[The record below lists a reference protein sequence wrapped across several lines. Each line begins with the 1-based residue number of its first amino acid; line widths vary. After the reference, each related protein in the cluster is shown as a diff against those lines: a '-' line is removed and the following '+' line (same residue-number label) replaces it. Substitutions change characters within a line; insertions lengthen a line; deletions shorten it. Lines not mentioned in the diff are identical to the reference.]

1 MLYVPGG
8 FPHTTDT
15 VTVLEQETIP
25 SEKGSEKHSFDETSV
40 HLTMGLDTHVWAL
53 TYAHVRWTLLQR
65 CGKNW
70 KLEIKNDEEYWDSIK
85 SLPIGFLSGGDSDS
99 NGVELA
105 IEGTKKVLMR
115 LEPRRWEKEAFP
127 NDDEIRDVV
136 SYVLGDHLRD
146 LQAIQDEMF
155 SNIDP
160 HDENTIIKGYKC
172 TQKHDVV
179 MQNYG
184 SFSNNEAMKEA
195 FEQRRLA
202 REQKTSTASEL

>member
-1 MLYVPGG
+1 
-8 FPHTTDT
+8 
-15 VTVLEQETIP
+15 
-25 SEKGSEKHSFDETSV
+25 
-40 HLTMGLDTHVWAL
+40 
-53 TYAHVRWTLLQR
+53 
-65 CGKNW
+65 
-70 KLEIKNDEEYWDSIK
+70 
-85 SLPIGFLSGGDSDS
+85 
-99 NGVELA
+99 
-105 IEGTKKVLMR
+105 
-115 LEPRRWEKEAFP
+115 
-127 NDDEIRDVV
+127 V
-136 SYVLGDHLRD
+136 SYLLGDHLRD

-172 TQKHDVV
+172 TQKHGVV